1 MESMASRRK
10 MLIEIL
16 NYGGFISGDSVS
28 YLQCSGQLGGGVLIL
43 HGLYSVP
50 ELFRVSVAGSKF
62 LLEKA
67 SLGFSNCLCI
77 TVSSFPEQL
86 HITGAVRC

>member
-1 MESMASRRK
+1 MDLGEGEMGKAWASCCWGCSAVDRGRSSQVESMASRRK

-43 HGLYSVP
+43 HGLSLQCP
-50 ELFRVSVAGSKF
+50 RTF
-62 LLEKA
+62 L
-67 SLGFSNCLCI
+67 S
-77 TVSSFPEQL
+77 
-86 HITGAVRC
+86 